1 MTIEVPTLT
10 RSPSI
15 RSRASDP
22 PRVPQHQCSFMDE
35 HTVTIFNLLTE
46 RNMMK
51 LPEAKSH
58 EEVGKADDPYY
69 PVP

>member
-1 MTIEVPTLT
+1 
-10 RSPSI
+10 
-15 RSRASDP
+15 
-22 PRVPQHQCSFMDE
+22 MDE